1 MDDMARF
8 TDADIQNYRRKI
20 GIVFQDY
27 KLIDAL
33 SVKENIIYPLRIQ

>member
-1 MDDMARF
+1 MDDMAHYS
-8 TDADIQNYRRKI
+8 DADIQRYRRKI

-33 SVKENIIYPLRIQ
+33 SVKDNIIYPLKIQ